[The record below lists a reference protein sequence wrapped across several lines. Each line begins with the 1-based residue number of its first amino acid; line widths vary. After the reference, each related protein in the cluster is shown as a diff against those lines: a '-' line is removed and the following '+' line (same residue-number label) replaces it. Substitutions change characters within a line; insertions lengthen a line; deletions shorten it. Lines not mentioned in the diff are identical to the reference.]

1 MSAPNKLSNLQ
12 LELLKIY
19 STNISDEKLLKIKSM
34 LANFFAEEATKE
46 MDKFIEENN
55 ITQQDLIDW
64 THEHNRVKTGN

>member
-1 MSAPNKLSNLQ
+1 MSAPNQLSNLL

>member
-1 MSAPNKLSNLQ
+1 MSAPNQLSNLQ

-64 THEHNRVKTGN
+64 THEHNRVINYR

>member
-1 MSAPNKLSNLQ
+1 MSAPNQLSNLQ

-19 STNISDEKLLKIKSM
+19 STNISDEKLLNIKSM

>member
-1 MSAPNKLSNLQ
+1 MSAPNQLSNLQ

>member
-1 MSAPNKLSNLQ
+1 
-12 LELLKIY
+12 
-19 STNISDEKLLKIKSM
+19 M